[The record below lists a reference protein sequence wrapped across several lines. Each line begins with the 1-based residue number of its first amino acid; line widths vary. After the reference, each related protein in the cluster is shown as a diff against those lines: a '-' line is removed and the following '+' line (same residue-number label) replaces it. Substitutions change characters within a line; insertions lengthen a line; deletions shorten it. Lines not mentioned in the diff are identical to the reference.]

1 MTRTKSFLLSLGG
14 ACAIFAYVGIGA
26 TPVQVSAPR
35 EGVPPNI
42 VTSANKPMVM
52 LTASKDH
59 TLFGPVYT
67 DFEDLDGDG
76 VIDTT
81 FTPTFKYYG
90 YFDATKC
97 YAYESGTFIPKALAS
112 KDVNT
117 VNSVTTTRYTCSAG
131 QSYWSGNFLN
141 WATMTRLD
149 TVRKMLYGGY
159 RSEDKD
165 GSTILMGSRLVQ
177 DAHSFVKY
185 YKGTDIRDYT
195 PFSTDDLKKTGSS
208 TNSGKY
214 AGLSMCITGSSE
226 DPKASQP
233 IMRMVKGNVR
243 FWSTVEIK
251 LCRWRGAPD
260 NYTSG
265 TFGPK
270 LARFYGGADKGDG
283 GVNHEERI
291 PTLLGDGASY
301 GGLTPDLNI
310 NVKVCDPDYLGEE
323 RCQAFPA
330 DSTKNY
336 KPYGLL
342 QEFGYPSSPSS
353 AARVEF
359 GLITGSY
366 DNNHT
371 AGALRKNIRDLS
383 DEIHPKTG
391 IFCYKLAGGA
401 AADRC
406 PALPTPD
413 DRTDFANGAI
423 KTFDNIILFGRNGA
437 SYGGGNTPS
446 KSADGNL
453 PAWGNPVGE
462 MVVQALQYYSY
473 SGTTPGSGTN
483 PPSNSNDTSAGLPVV
498 KWQDPLANTNSRAK
512 YGNAICRP
520 LNILAF
526 SSNALS
532 FDGQAEDPFATLA
545 NRSGGLSSYVDK
557 IGDAEGLTGTLRSV
571 GAVDGVKDLRSSDD
585 QNSCKAKSVSTLSKV
600 NGICPEAPA
609 MGGTYQVAGAALYGN
624 TSKIRT
630 PSNPPADLATV
641 ENALKVRTMAASL
654 TGGSPRID
662 VPVPGTNPTKYV
674 YITPESV
681 MDKGAVS
688 APLTFASISSGKDYG
703 AFIVTWNDVLMG
715 GDYDMDITGYL
726 RYDVVSNAKSPSGYD
741 IKITTDIPGVCGGS
755 PGTHGFSVI
764 GVQKD
769 GKSANGR
776 YLTHQHNSGSALDI
790 KTMPPISEYLCGDP
804 TYRATKF
811 GTNETYATTVCNV
824 TGDGNVVFKY
834 KENGSDK
841 MTLSSYC
848 TVKDRDF
855 LVTNT
860 FNMVGETDA
869 LVKDPLWYAAK
880 YGYFKSS
887 EKLSDGTYRTLSMP
901 PDRSSWDSVG
911 SDGSAGSDGVPD
923 GYFLARRPELLESQL
938 RRVLEAVAKD
948 SNAAPAVSSMQFSS
962 GTFKYVAKFDSA
974 TSSGALEAYKVDDE
988 GNVGS
993 VYSWEAGALL
1003 KAAASG
1009 DRRKIITNSG
1019 GTGTAFRWNALPAAY
1034 KTQMT
1039 TASVNKL
1046 SEANAQVALNY
1057 ARGDQSQEGVSA
1069 LRQRGS
1075 TLLGPIINGSP
1086 WIQDRPKA
1094 FVVNDADYAKYYNDN
1109 RDRAK
1114 VLWVAANDGMLHAF
1128 NASTGVEL
1136 LAYVPGALANRLAE
1150 LPLQRGTS
1158 SRTKLNNANFTLD
1171 SAETLPSGTAWP
1183 YVDGNPFTADVKVA
1197 AGSKSVWKTYAFSTL
1212 GRGGRAVF
1220 ALDVT
1225 TTDPST
1231 FSESDATNIFKW
1243 QFTSD
1248 DDADLGY
1255 ITGDINVH
1263 AATNQ
1268 PTPVVKL
1275 NNGKYALLLGN
1286 GQQSISRKAALF
1298 ILYMDGPNAGDWSGQ
1313 YKKIVVDDV
1322 PANGAANGL
1331 SMPQWEDVDGN
1342 GTADVVYAGDLKG
1355 NMWKFDIS
1363 GVSDTAWR
1371 VAYKGSNSEN
1381 LPLFQAVQ
1389 TTVSGNTT
1397 TITPLPITTAPR
1409 TMFMGRG
1416 GIMVMFGTGNAFET
1430 GDFPATGL
1438 TQKVYGIWDRP
1449 GMTKS
1454 RPLPNKDGSTLATRT
1469 YTRDSNGNVYLA
1481 SGAEINWAAQDG
1493 WVMGLPG
1500 SAEAVLSD
1508 PSLDA
1513 GVMTM
1518 VGVRPKSGTN
1528 QCSDTPNATMYTI
1541 DPISGRAE
1549 RNVQGTMLVSSTKVN
1564 VAGREIG
1571 DQKIKVVNDRSKK
1584 PFTKE
1589 CKAGD
1594 PNCTCTGDDCKKPPT
1609 CGPGQGA
1616 KRAIGRNADAIMCYS
1631 TSPRMQWRDVPGL
1644 RTNQ

>member
-1 MTRTKSFLLSLGG
+1 MNNRKSFLLSLGG
-14 ACAIFAYVGIGA
+14 VCAVFAYVGIGA
-26 TPVQVSAPR
+26 TPVEVSTPR

-42 VTSANKPMVM
+42 VTTANKPMVM

-81 FTPTFKYYG
+81 FNSSFKYYG

-97 YAYESGTFIPKALAS
+97 YAYESGVFNPKVLAN
-112 KDVNT
+112 KTNVTN
-117 VNSVTTTRYTCSAG
+117 NSVTSIKYTCPSS

-159 RSEDKD
+159 RSDD
-165 GSTILMGSRLVQ
+165 TNGSTTLMGSRLVQ

-185 YKGTDIRDYT
+185 YKGTDIRDFT
-195 PFSTDDLKKTGSS
+195 PFSTTDLTKSTGA
-208 TNSGKY
+208 NPKVY
-214 AGLSMCITGSSE
+214 AGLSMCVTGSSE

-233 IMRMVKGNVR
+233 VMRMVKGNVR

-251 LCRWRGAPD
+251 LCRWSDSPD
-260 NYTSG
+260 NYNSG

-270 LARFYGGADKGDG
+270 LARFYGDVDKGNG
-283 GVNHEERI
+283 GVKHEEKI
-291 PTLLGDGASY
+291 PSRVNDGATYS
-301 GGLTPDLNI
+301 GIGPDLNV
-310 NVKVCDPDYLGEE
+310 NVKVCDPNLLGDE
-323 RCQAFPA
+323 RCQPFPA

-342 QEFGYPSSPSS
+342 QEFGYPSSSNS

-366 DNNHT
+366 DMNHT
-371 AGALRKNIRDLS
+371 AGALRKNIRDLD
-383 DEIHPKTG
+383 DEINRNTG
-391 IFCYKLAGGA
+391 VFCHSTNAGCA
-401 AADRC
+401 AKVDTRD
-406 PALPTPD
+406 TGK
-413 DRTDFANGAI
+413 GAI
-423 KTFDNIILFGRNGA
+423 KTFDSIILYGRNGT
-437 SYGGGNTPS
+437 SYGSGKNPS
-446 KSADGNL
+446 GSPDGDL
-453 PAWGNPVGE
+453 PAWGNPIGE
-462 MVVQALQYYSY
+462 MVVQALQYYAYNGS
-473 SGTTPGSGTN
+473 TPSPTN
-483 PPSNSNDTSAGLPVV
+483 PSSTSNDSNAGLPVV
-498 KWQDPLANTNSRAK
+498 KWEDTLANTDARAK

-532 FDGQAEDPFATLA
+532 FDGQADTPFTTLS
-545 NRSGGLSSYVDK
+545 NRSGSLDSYVNN
-557 IGDAEGLTGTLRSV
+557 IGTAEGLAGSLRSV
-571 GAVDGVKDLRSSDD
+571 GSVSGKGLTSNDD
-585 QNSCKAKSVSTLSKV
+585 KNSCSAKTIGQLSNV

-630 PSNPPADLATV
+630 VSNPPSDLAKV

-662 VPVPGTNPTKYV
+662 VPIPGSNPRKYV

-681 MDKGAVS
+681 QNNGAVS
-688 APLTFASISSGKDYG
+688 APLTFASINSGETYG
-703 AFIVTWNDVLMG
+703 SFIVTWNDILMG
-715 GDYDMDITGYL
+715 GDYDMDITGFL
-726 RYDVVSNAKSPSGYD
+726 RYDLVKNAKSPSGWD
-741 IKITTDIPGVCGGS
+741 ISITTDIPGVCGGAA
-755 PGTHGFSVI
+755 GTHGFSVI
-764 GVQKD
+764 GVQNN
-769 GKSANGR
+769 GASANGR
-776 YLTHQHNSGSALDI
+776 YLTHQHNSGNALSN
-790 KTMPPISEYLCGDP
+790 MPATSEYLCGDP

-824 TGDGNVVFKY
+824 TGDGSVTFT
-834 KENGSDK
+834 DK
-841 MTLSSYC
+841 TKITLPSYC

-855 LVTNT
+855 LVTKT

-901 PDRSSWDSVG
+901 PDQSSWDSVG
-911 SDGSAGSDGVPD
+911 SDGTAGSDGVPD

-948 SNAAPAVSSMQFSS
+948 SNAAPAVSSMQFAS

-974 TSSGALEAYKVDDE
+974 TSSGALEAYQVDGS
-988 GNVGS
+988 GNVS
-993 VYSWEAGALL
+993 TVYSWEAGALL
-1003 KAAASG
+1003 KAAAAG

-1019 GTGTAFRWNALPAAY
+1019 GAGTPFRWNSLPAAY
-1034 KTQMT
+1034 KEQMT

-1046 SEANAQVALNY
+1046 STDNAQVALNY
-1057 ARGDQSQEGVSA
+1057 VRGDQSQEGATA

-1086 WIQDRPKA
+1086 WLQDRPKA
-1094 FVVNDADYAKYYNDN
+1094 FVVGDGDYAKYYNEY
-1109 RDRAK
+1109 RERPR

-1128 NASTGVEL
+1128 NADTGAEL

-1150 LPLQRGTS
+1150 LPLQRGTT
-1158 SRTKLNNANFTLD
+1158 SRTKLNNANFTLG
-1171 SAETLPSGTAWP
+1171 SSESLPSGTAWP

-1197 AGSKSVWKTYAFSTL
+1197 SGSKSVWRTYAFSSL

-1220 ALDVT
+1220 ALDIT
-1225 TTDPST
+1225 TANPANY
-1231 FSESDATNIFKW
+1231 SESDAANIFKW

-1248 DDADLGY
+1248 DDPDLGY
-1255 ITGDINVH
+1255 ITGDVGVH
-1263 AATNQ
+1263 TATNQ

-1286 GQQSISRKAALF
+1286 GNKSTNGKSALF
-1298 ILYMDGPNAGDWSGQ
+1298 ILYMDGPTAGSWNGQ
-1313 YKKIVVDDV
+1313 YKKIVADAGTD
-1322 PANGAANGL
+1322 NGL
-1331 SMPQWEDVDGN
+1331 SMPHWEDVDGN

-1363 GVSDTAWR
+1363 GLSDTAWR
-1371 VAYKGSNSEN
+1371 VAYKGSASEN

-1438 TQKVYGIWDRP
+1438 NQKVFGIWDRP
-1449 GMTKS
+1449 GMPTG
-1454 RPLPNKDGSTLATRT
+1454 RPLPNKDGRTLATRT
-1469 YTRDSNGNVYLA
+1469 YTRDSNGNVYLS
-1481 SGAEINWAAQDG
+1481 SGVELDWSKHDG
-1493 WVMGLPG
+1493 WVMAFPG
-1500 SAEAVLSD
+1500 AAEALLSD

-1528 QCSDTPNATMYTI
+1528 QCSDTPNATMYTV
-1541 DPISGRAE
+1541 DPISGAVE
-1549 RNVQGTMLVSSTKVN
+1549 RNVQGTIILGPKKVN
-1564 VAGREIG
+1564 IGGRDIE
-1571 DQKIKVVNDRSKK
+1571 DQKIKVVSDISIK
-1584 PFTKE
+1584 PYKGCE
-1589 CKAGD
+1589 PGD
-1594 PNCTCTGDDCKKPPT
+1594 PKCCKGDKCDPPPP
-1609 CGPGQGA
+1609 CGPGQLA
-1616 KRAIGRNADAIMCYS
+1616 KRAIGRSADAIMCYS
-1631 TSPRMQWRDVPGL
+1631 PSPRMQWRDVPGM

>member
-1 MTRTKSFLLSLGG
+1 MKAGEQMTKTKSFLLSLGG

-26 TPVQVSAPR
+26 TPVDVSAPR

-42 VTSANKPMVM
+42 VTTANKPMVM

-97 YAYESGTFIPKALAS
+97 YAYESGTFVPKVLAN
-112 KDVNT
+112 KDVTT
-117 VNSVTTTRYTCSAG
+117 VNSVTKTSYTCSAS

-185 YKGTDIRDYT
+185 YKGDDIRKYT
-195 PFSTDDLKKTGSS
+195 PFTTDDLKKATGV
-208 TNSGKY
+208 NKGAY
-214 AGLSMCITGSSE
+214 AGLSMCVTGSSE

-233 IMRMVKGNVR
+233 VMRLVKGNVR

-251 LCRWRGAPD
+251 LCRWSDAPD
-260 NYTSG
+260 NYNSG

-270 LARFYGGADKGDG
+270 LARFYGDVDKGNG
-283 GVNHEERI
+283 GVKHEEKI
-291 PTLLGDGASY
+291 PSRVNDGATYS
-301 GGLTPDLNI
+301 GIGPDLNV
-310 NVKVCDPDYLGEE
+310 NVKVCDPNLLGDE
-323 RCQAFPA
+323 RCQPFPA

-342 QEFGYPSSPSS
+342 QEFGYPSSSNS

-366 DNNHT
+366 DMNHT
-371 AGALRKNIRDLS
+371 AGALRKNIRDLD
-383 DEIHPKTG
+383 DEINRNTG
-391 IFCYKLAGGA
+391 VFCHSASAGCSAKVDTRDTGK
-401 AADRC
+401 
-406 PALPTPD
+406 
-413 DRTDFANGAI
+413 GAI
-423 KTFDNIILFGRNGA
+423 KTFDSIILYGRNGT
-437 SYGGGNTPS
+437 SYGSGKNPS
-446 KSADGNL
+446 GSPDGDL
-453 PAWGNPVGE
+453 PAWGNPIGE
-462 MVVQALQYYSY
+462 MVVQALQYYAY
-473 SGTTPGSGTN
+473 NGSAPSPTN
-483 PPSNSNDTSAGLPVV
+483 PSSTSNDSNAGLPVV
-498 KWQDPLANTNSRAK
+498 KWEDTLANTDARAK

-532 FDGQAEDPFATLA
+532 FDGQADIPFTTLS
-545 NRSGGLSSYVDK
+545 NRSGSLDSYVNN
-557 IGDAEGLTGTLRSV
+557 IGTAEGLAGSLRSV
-571 GAVDGVKDLRSSDD
+571 GSVSGKGLTTNDD
-585 QNSCKAKSVSTLSKV
+585 KNSCSAKTIDKLSNV

-630 PSNPPADLATV
+630 VSNPPSDLANV

-662 VPVPGTNPTKYV
+662 VPIPGTNPTKYV

-681 MDKGAVS
+681 QNNGAVS
-688 APLTFASISSGKDYG
+688 APLTFASISSGPNNVKGMYG

-715 GDYDMDITGYL
+715 GDYDMDITGYV
-726 RYDVVSNAKSPSGYD
+726 RYDTTPNPKSPSGWD
-741 IKITTDIPGVCGGS
+741 ISITTDIPGVCGGAA
-755 PGTHGFSVI
+755 GTHGFSVI
-764 GVQKD
+764 GVQNN
-769 GKSANGR
+769 GASANGR
-776 YLTHQHNSGSALDI
+776 YLTHQHNSGGILAN
-790 KTMPPISEYLCGDP
+790 MPATSEYLCGDP

-824 TGDGNVVFKY
+824 TGDGSVIFADNSKI
-834 KENGSDK
+834 
-841 MTLSSYC
+841 TLPSYC
-848 TVKDRDF
+848 TVKNRDF
-855 LVTNT
+855 LVTKT

-887 EKLSDGTYRTLSMP
+887 EKLADGTYRTLSMP
-901 PDRSSWDSVG
+901 PDQSSWDSVG
-911 SDGSAGSDGVPD
+911 SDGTAGADGVPD

-948 SNAAPAVSSMQFSS
+948 SNAAPAVSSTQFTVGS
-962 GTFKYVAKFDSA
+962 FKYVAKFDSA
-974 TSSGALEAYKVDDE
+974 TSSGALEAYKVDDD
-988 GNVGS
+988 GNVS
-993 VYSWEAGALL
+993 TAYSWEAGMLL
-1003 KAAASG
+1003 KTAAAG

-1019 GTGTAFRWNALPAAY
+1019 GVGVPFRWNSLPAAY
-1034 KTQMT
+1034 KEQMT

-1046 SEANAQVALNY
+1046 STDNAQVALNY
-1057 ARGDQSQEGVSA
+1057 VRGDQSQEGATA

-1086 WIQDRPKA
+1086 WIQDRPRA
-1094 FVVNDADYAKYYNDN
+1094 FVVDDPKRSYAKYYNDN
-1109 RDRAK
+1109 SARPK

-1128 NASTGVEL
+1128 KADTGVEL

-1158 SRTKLNNANFTLD
+1158 SRTKLNNANFTLG
-1171 SAETLPSGTAWP
+1171 SSETVPSGTAWP
-1183 YVDGNPFTADVKVA
+1183 YVDGNPFTADVQVDSGA
-1197 AGSKSVWKTYAFSTL
+1197 EDPVWKTYAFSSL

-1225 TTDPST
+1225 ATDPST
-1231 FSESDATNIFKW
+1231 FSEAGAANIFKW

-1255 ITGDINVH
+1255 ITGEINIH
-1263 AATNQ
+1263 TATNQ
-1268 PTPVVKL
+1268 PAPVVKL

-1286 GQQSISRKAALF
+1286 GNKSTNGKAALF
-1298 ILYMDGPNAGDWSGQ
+1298 ILYMDGPTAGSWSGR
-1313 YKKIVVDDV
+1313 YTKFVVDD
-1322 PANGAANGL
+1322 GSGNGL
-1331 SMPQWEDVDGN
+1331 SMPHWEDVDGN

-1355 NMWKFDIS
+1355 NMWKFDL
-1363 GVSDTAWR
+1363 SDPTGTKWG
-1371 VAYKGSNSEN
+1371 VAYK
-1381 LPLFQAVQ
+1381 LFRAVQ
-1389 TTVSGNTT
+1389 TTVNGNTT

-1430 GDFPATGL
+1430 GDFPAAGV
-1438 TQKVYGIWDRP
+1438 TQKVYGIWDR
-1449 GMTKS
+1449 GS
-1454 RPLPNKDGSTLATRT
+1454 AIADDSTLVTRT
-1469 YTRDSNGNVYLA
+1469 YTRDSAGNVYLA
-1481 SGAEINWAAQDG
+1481 SGLELDWSKNNG
-1493 WVMGLPG
+1493 WVMALPG

-1518 VGVRPKSGTN
+1518 VGVRPRTGTN

-1549 RNVQGTMLVSSTKVN
+1549 RNVQGTMVVNANKVN
-1564 VAGREIG
+1564 IAGREIG

-1584 PFTKE
+1584 PFDKK

-1594 PNCTCTGDDCKKPPT
+1594 PNCACKGDKCEKPPT
-1609 CGPGQGA
+1609 CGPGQLA